1 MMRPGVFTHDIYD
14 AADQLKC
21 VLNDKTAASP
31 STCSSAT
38 MVSKFEYT
46 LDAVG
51 NRKQMLDTGV
61 NTYVYDALYR
71 LKQVT
76 YPNPAPGTDTY
87 TYDTNGNRLTKN
99 ATIYT
104 YDYADQMKTAG
115 GVAYQYDN
123 NGNQTSA
130 PSSTFTYDHENRLTV
145 VSGSNASTNT
155 YNGDGLRMSR
165 TASGVTTNYT
175 WDVASGLPS
184 VLEDGTNRYVY
195 GLDLISATNASGA
208 QTYFLY
214 DGLGS
219 TTELVNGTNGSTLAS
234 YRYDTFGA
242 IRSQTG
248 TSANYWL
255 FTGEQ
260 RDSGSNLYYLRARYY
275 DPGIGRFLSQDPLPT
290 GNLYAYVGSNP
301 VNFIDPSGL
310 HCKAWHPHHCV
321 QGGADVAVDVLEET
335 AGVVVHSAA
344 AAASEAT
351 VEQIASSMQII
362 SGAMIWMACGPQ
374 DAVPGAGQVAFGICI
389 SAVSWY
395 GAATAVKYMLAD
407 SACERQVVLG
417 TAVLG
422 LLPPFKYIGNVLA
435 SFSSGVEAL
444 GCPTTAHA
452 SGVYAGSKE

>member
-1 MMRPGVFTHDIYD
+1 
-14 AADQLKC
+14 
-21 VLNDKTAASP
+21 
-31 STCSSAT
+31 

-275 DPGIGRFLSQDPLPT
+275 DPGIGRFVTQDPLPM
-290 GNLYAYVGSNP
+290 GNLYAYAGNNP
-301 VNFIDPSGL
+301 VNFVDPSGL

-321 QGGADVAVDVLEET
+321 QEGAEEAKDVVEEVYEEVVEPTAEFLTDPDTLIALGQAIGGGAIVISCVGGGGPVNPVCWGGVGLYVLVSYWEYSRAESTCERVWSAVTSVAGGIPNPLQELALVIA
-335 AGVVVHSAA
+335 AG
-344 AAASEAT
+344 
-351 VEQIASSMQII
+351 
-362 SGAMIWMACGPQ
+362 SGAGDALVCQASPVYSSRSQ
-374 DAVPGAGQVAFGICI
+374 DQAGG
-389 SAVSWY
+389 
-395 GAATAVKYMLAD
+395 
-407 SACERQVVLG
+407 
-417 TAVLG
+417 
-422 LLPPFKYIGNVLA
+422 
-435 SFSSGVEAL
+435 
-444 GCPTTAHA
+444 
-452 SGVYAGSKE
+452 KE